1 MIAQIINAL
10 LGVFL
15 MAAPGIFGLGGT
27 ASDNFQIF
35 GPVITTFAV
44 VSWWEATRTV
54 RLWNVPIGAWLILS
68 PIFLDYESG
77 TAVAVAIAVGLAV
90 TALAFIEGKVEKRY
104 GGGWSALGKQNPEH
118 QREALARKPRHAKPD
133 SSSSE

>member
-15 MAAPGIFGLGGT
+15 MAAPGIFGLGTT

-54 RLWNVPIGAWLILS
+54 RLWNVPIGGWLIFS
-68 PIFLDYESG
+68 PIFLDYGSG
-77 TAVAVAIAVGLAV
+77 TAVAVAIAVGIAV
-90 TALAFIEGKVEKRY
+90 AALAFIEGKVEKRY
-104 GGGWSALGKQNPEH
+104 GGGWSALRKKNPRH
-118 QREALARKPRHAKPD
+118 RQEALARTPRQTTPD